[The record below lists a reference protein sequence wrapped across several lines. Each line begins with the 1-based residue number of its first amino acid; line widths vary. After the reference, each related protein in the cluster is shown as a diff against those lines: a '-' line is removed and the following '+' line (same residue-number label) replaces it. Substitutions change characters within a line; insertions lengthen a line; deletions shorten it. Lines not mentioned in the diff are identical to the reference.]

1 MMQTMP
7 PGLLS
12 VTVLVVGIAAAAL
25 ATPAN
30 PSVTNPGFYAANN
43 VTR

>member
-1 MMQTMP
+1 MMMMQTMP

-12 VTVLVVGIAAAAL
+12 VTVLVVGIAAVAL

-30 PSVTNPGFYAANN
+30 PGVTNPASMPP
-43 VTR
+43 TT